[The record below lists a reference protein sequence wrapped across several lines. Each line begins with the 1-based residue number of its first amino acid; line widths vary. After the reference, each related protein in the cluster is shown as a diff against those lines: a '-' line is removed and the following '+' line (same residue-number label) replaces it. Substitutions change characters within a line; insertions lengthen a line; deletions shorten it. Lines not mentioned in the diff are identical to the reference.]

1 MPPNIVH
8 AGYKVTPVM
17 NSNVKVNAIVH
28 WIRVYIVRVARNYQ
42 MFNSSVNQLSSNCV
56 DTIDNTVFPII
67 PFFDHL
73 HRLRIITASNKYWN
87 DLLPTYTAKSDAKF
101 LKPNE
106 NLSNFVWVCVC
117 VSLYVNLFVSV
128 SLCVCMC
135 LCVFLPF
142 CSIVSKKSLGDAEC
156 IWYTGIPQRVD
167 LTMSYYT
174 FPCDVDF

>member
-1 MPPNIVH
+1 MAVEFTLSLSLALSFSLFLSSQSMPPNIVH

-117 VSLYVNLFVSV
+117 VTVRESFCVCVPLCLYVSV
-128 SLCVCMC
+128 CFSPLLLYC
-135 LCVFLPF
+135 L
-142 CSIVSKKSLGDAEC
+142 
-156 IWYTGIPQRVD
+156 
-167 LTMSYYT
+167 
-174 FPCDVDF
+174 